1 MERGV
6 QTVSGSRLCEIAA
19 RLGSEV
25 PCPAGGCALLVAL
38 GYDDAHPATEQCPI
52 SAIAERAGSEAIV
65 LRTLDEVRRELDRA
79 GLALSA
85 AHAARSRAGRH
96 EEALRRWPARP

>member
-6 QTVSGSRLCEIAA
+6 QTVHGSRPCEIAA
-19 RLGSEV
+19 RLGSDV

-38 GYDDAHPATEQCPI
+38 GYDDAHPAGEPCPI
-52 SAIAERAGSEAIV
+52 SAIAERGESEAIV
-65 LRTLDEVRRELDRA
+65 FRTLDELRLELDRA

-85 AHAARSRAGRH
+85 THGTRSRARRH
-96 EEALRRWPARP
+96 DEALRRWPVHR